1 MSYSVFRIQGIKTTG
16 DLVGISKHNKDRI
29 SHTNQD
35 IDHSKS
41 KDNITLIECSN
52 YNQKFNNIVAPM
64 KKEHEKRMK
73 TMRSDRVKTFNQ
85 HINSSKNDI
94 ACEMVFTS
102 DNEFF
107 DNMSKDEI
115 RTWAERSL
123 DFVTKDLG
131 IEKKN
136 ILHAVVHMDERTP
149 HLHIVA
155 IPLVKKFNK
164 KRDKEVWSISR
175 RHYISGKQALSAF
188 QDKYNQ
194 RMNENGYKLDRGEK
208 GSGKLHTPTIDFK
221 SEKLKEDIK
230 YLEAS
235 KSKLEGKI
243 EQLEGCLNEKAIE
256 YKKAID
262 ILDKNTLTM
271 FDIRN
276 MKSEP
281 VMFSSDKVKIDKK
294 DFEKLKDSALK
305 AYTQHNL
312 YATVFDKLKSLEESK
327 EYYKKELDRSIKM
340 RADDYNKLNS
350 ELNSLRKEN
359 KDLKIDLNNTKVIIR
374 NMSHESKEDFFKTK
388 EKLINLYKSEM
399 QKKSINKNKNYDLER

>member
-64 KKEHEKRMK
+64 KREHEERMK
-73 TMRSDRVKTFNQ
+73 TMRADRVKTFNQ
-85 HINSSKNDI
+85 HINSSKNDV

-131 IEKKN
+131 IEKEN

-175 RHYISGKQALSAF
+175 RHYISGKQALSVF

-194 RMNENGYKLDRGEK
+194 RMNENGYKLERGEK
-208 GSGKLHTPTIDFK
+208 GSGKVHKPTIDFK

-230 YLEAS
+230 YLEMS
-235 KSKLEGKI
+235 KNKLEGKI
-243 EQLEGCLNEKAIE
+243 EQLEGYLYEKAIE

-262 ILDKNTLTM
+262 ILSKNRLTM
-271 FDIRN
+271 YDIKN
-276 MKSEP
+276 IKSEP
-281 VMFSSDKVKIDKK
+281 AMFSSDKVKIDKK

-312 YATVFDKLKSLEESK
+312 YATVFDKLKLLEESK

-350 ELNSLRKEN
+350 ELNSLRNEN

-374 NMSHESKEDFFKTK
+374 NMSYESKEDFFKTK
-388 EKLINLYKSEM
+388 EKLINLYKNEM
-399 QKKSINKNKNYDLER
+399 HKKSKNKNKNYDLER